1 MGDLSDFQ
9 RRQIVGA
16 GLTEASANKRAILL
30 GVSSAAVSKVITA
43 YTNHG
48 NTSPANSNSDR
59 IPQRSERDRC
69 TLEADLWLFGQ
80 HYLGMMLVELQPV
93 ITWTF

>member
-16 GLTEASANKRAILL
+16 GLAAASANKRTILL
-30 GVSSAAVSKVITA
+30 GMSRAAVSKVMTE

-48 NTSPANSNSDR
+48 NASPANRNSDR
-59 IPQRSERDRC
+59 KPKRSER
-69 TLEADLWLFGQ
+69 EADL
-80 HYLGMMLVELQPV
+80 
-93 ITWTF
+93 

>member
-16 GLTEASANKRAILL
+16 RLAGASVNKRAILL
-30 GVSSAAVSKVITA
+30 GVSRAAVAKAMTA

-48 NTSPANSNSDR
+48 KTSSVKKNSDR
-59 IPQRSERDRC
+59 KPKRSERDHCALRG
-69 TLEADLWLFGQ
+69 LSLKKS
-80 HYLGMMLVELQPV
+80 
-93 ITWTF
+93 